1 MSYPRTTIFAVIV
14 AKGVGIS
21 QARYEFQAQVV
32 SNQINLAYIEELLD
46 LAFFLCLVY
55 ILNVWRTCYNTI
67 SSRKDI
73 LAFVGLTFR
82 QKCICQIT

>member
-14 AKGVGIS
+14 
-21 QARYEFQAQVV
+21 AQVV
-32 SNQINLAYIEELLD
+32 SNQINLAYIEERLD
-46 LAFFLCLVY
+46 LTFFLYLVR
-55 ILNVWRTCYNTI
+55 ILSACRACSNTI
-67 SSRKDI
+67 SKRKDI